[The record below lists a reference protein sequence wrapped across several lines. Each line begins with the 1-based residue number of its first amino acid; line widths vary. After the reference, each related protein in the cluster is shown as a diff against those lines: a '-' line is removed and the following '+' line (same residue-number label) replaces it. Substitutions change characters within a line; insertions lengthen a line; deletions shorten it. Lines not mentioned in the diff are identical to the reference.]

1 MKPNC
6 YLTASCKNT
15 SANTSHRR
23 TAHDQ
28 LRFPKKLPP
37 IRFFRQ
43 SRHLRRKN
51 LTDRHRCQ
59 RPQLSP
65 GHGICRQM
73 DVFRRQFP
81 DNALSGHIG
90 LSDEHRRI
98 SGNCGPGPSE
108 KNAFHSETGQQRG
121 PQRKE
126 YHPGQGK
133 AVPGESL
140 YISRLCGIL
149 L

>member
-15 SANTSHRR
+15 SANTPQRR
-23 TAHDQ
+23 TTHDQ

-43 SRHLRRKN
+43 SYHLRRKN
-51 LTDRHRCQ
+51 LTDRHRSQ
-59 RPQLSP
+59 RAQLPS

-81 DNALSGHIG
+81 GDALSGYLG
-90 LSDEHRRI
+90 LPDEHRRI
-98 SGNCGPGPSE
+98 PGNCRPGPSE
-108 KNAFHSETGQQRG
+108 KNAFHPETGQQRG

-126 YHPGQGK
+126 DHPGQGK
-133 AVPGESL
+133 ALSGESL
-140 YISRLCGIL
+140 YIS
-149 L
+149 